1 MKALKTSLDNVYI
14 FEIQSF
20 PDERGF
26 FYESYN
32 SIKFKSEVDE
42 MQKGFNDNFYQDN
55 ISISSKNVLRGLHF
69 QSSPYSQGKFI
80 KVLKGSIYDVVV
92 DLRLDSSTFGKWES
106 FDINAKNN
114 LALWV
119 PKGFAH
125 GFLSLEDNTIVS
137 YKATNPYKKNHEETI
152 IWNDS
157 NLKIKWP
164 CMNPIVSD
172 KDNHG
177 IEWKEVIFEKTTDFN
192 K

>member
-42 MQKGFNDNFYQDN
+42 MQNGFNDNFYQDN

-137 YKATNPYKKNHEETI
+137 YKATNPYKKNHEEHCSYWRRYYGKRNRACFCSI
-152 IWNDS
+152 RLFGNFD
-157 NLKIKWP
+157 
-164 CMNPIVSD
+164 
-172 KDNHG
+172 
-177 IEWKEVIFEKTTDFN
+177 
-192 K
+192 